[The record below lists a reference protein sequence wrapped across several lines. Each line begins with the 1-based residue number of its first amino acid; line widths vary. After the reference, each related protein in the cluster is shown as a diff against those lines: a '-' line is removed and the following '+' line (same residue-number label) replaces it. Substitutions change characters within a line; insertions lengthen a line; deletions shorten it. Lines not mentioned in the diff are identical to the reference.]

1 MDLDHGHPWFAF
13 ISSPLSG
20 DSQKDGDKEHEE
32 PGSQVA
38 PVLQVGSRCTEGECL
53 PTCFRQLLFLVFYFV
68 IFLNLFLL
76 KYS

>member
-1 MDLDHGHPWFAF
+1 MDLDHEHPWFAF

-53 PTCFRQLLFLVFYFV
+53 PTCFRQLLFYFSLLFCYFFKF
-68 IFLNLFLL
+68 IFIEV
-76 KYS
+76 